1 MNYYERIRP
10 CVTVFVMNVLRI
22 IVMAIFCSS
31 DLDNDGFYDGDGS
44 SVGVLA
50 FYFYVIIMVGV
61 VG

>member
-10 CVTVFVMNVLRI
+10 CVTVFVMNVLVI
-22 IVMAIFCSS
+22 IVMAIFCSR

-50 FYFYVIIMVGV
+50 FYF
-61 VG
+61 